1 MSFTKGVGT
10 GAALASPVSVMDT
23 PLAHTEQDRIQH
35 LEDEIERLR
44 HRLEAL
50 AETVSIL
57 QAEIRELQEAE
68 DVQRLA

>member
-1 MSFTKGVGT
+1 
-10 GAALASPVSVMDT
+10 MDT
-23 PLAHTEQDRIQH
+23 PLAHTEQDRIRH
-35 LEDEIERLR
+35 LENEIERLR

-50 AETVSIL
+50 AETVSTL